1 MLKNKYLNR
10 IISYA
15 AVVMLITLCA
25 APAFSEGEAP
35 VINIS
40 SAADFVSLAKN
51 CTYDSYSRGM
61 QVTLMSDIDMS
72 ETEIEPMKIFC
83 GVFEGGGHSITG
95 VKLNQEGSQ
104 KGLCFELGEG
114 GEIRNLN
121 ISGSVKASSPSS
133 GGASLG
139 EILGN
144 VAANAGINTAQ
155 SAENSAAVLGGIIGK
170 NSGKIVN
177 CSFDGVVDG
186 ETAVGGIAGENTN
199 TGVIESCRNLG
210 SVKGKTAV
218 GGIAGINSGVIK
230 TSTNEGGVNYDPT
243 EGSHNIGGICG
254 TNPGLVSGCENRAV
268 VGYKNV
274 GDNIGGIAGR
284 QNGCITSCRNYGEVL
299 GEQSVGGIFGRFEPY
314 AELTAADIQRVK
326 DDLNEFHN
334 QVSADVNN
342 AVNAANGVV
351 NNASN
356 SADNLRQN
364 VNDDLNDLISRVSGN
379 GSSNIIS
386 AFSDRLNDLDSGIQ
400 STLSDAAS
408 NIDAELSG
416 ITDRG
421 AALIDSIDSRAREDI
436 TDAAGKIG
444 SVADSIN
451 STADTVNTLVSD
463 VDGIVGDI
471 TDAYNNGDM
480 NAVDNGLARLDERLD
495 YMEKN
500 VIDPMAENANSA
512 MNSVNRAADT
522 LRSDAN
528 AAANALEGPVRRAGE
543 AIDDFR
549 SDVETVESG
558 IDSARQKIKDVRD
571 KIHNLPN
578 ITPKPGGIFG
588 ALRDFLFTNVYADEP
603 IGLNDDQIKSELKD
617 INSVDVALPR
627 TVSGENTDNALVIYC
642 LNDANVS
649 GRKSAGGIG
658 GTVGIESAV
667 KNGDNITLQSGG
679 ILTNSSYV
687 KAVIDGCVSN
697 GEIYAKD
704 GYAGGIAGDAALGII
719 KNCACGSSAKSDSE
733 YVGGIAGSSS
743 GKIYDCAAISDLTA
757 TRLAGGIAGSGK
769 FICECYALPRIF
781 GGTEKTG
788 AIAGQADGTV
798 INNYFIKENLNGI
811 DGTDYEGKAV
821 ALLPEEITGSGT
833 LPARMVGFND
843 DKWYMAND
851 DIYLPQNRALSDNAD
866 SDIGALLKAE
876 SADLALFKFD
886 AKFEVDGNTL
896 YETTVNYGD
905 VLDPSLIPELEY
917 RDGYCPQWS
926 EDTTAPIIRDTIFKA
941 EYTDA
946 VKTIA
951 TGDDP
956 PTMLVEGNF
965 RDGTEVTAHET
976 EISGEFPRGCEA
988 LAAYEFDISPDYQGN
1003 IKVHIRDKDGKGNC
1017 AAIDTE
1023 EGTKIIKGERDG
1035 SYMVFETA
1043 GEGKFTV
1050 LHRPNR
1056 LWPVLGIAG
1065 AALIALAVI
1074 ILIARKKRK
1083 QANKKQESESA

>member
-1 MLKNKYLNR
+1 MLKNKCLKR

-15 AVVMLITLCA
+15 AAVFMLAAVCS

-61 QVTLMSDIDMS
+61 QVTLMKDIDMS
-72 ETEIEPMKIFC
+72 GTEVEPMKIFC

-95 VKLNQEGSQ
+95 IKLNQEGSQ

-114 GEIRNLN
+114 GEIRDLN
-121 ISGSVKASSPSS
+121 ISGSIKASSASG

-144 VAANAGINTAQ
+144 VAANAGINTAHTD
-155 SAENSAAVLGGIIGK
+155 ENSAAVLGGIIGK

-186 ETAVGGIAGENTN
+186 ETAVGGIVGENTN
-199 TGVIESCRNLG
+199 IGVIESCRNLG

-230 TSTNEGGVNYDPT
+230 TSSNEGGVNYDPT

-254 TNPGLVSGCENRAV
+254 ANPGLVSGCENRAV

-284 QNGCITSCRNYGEVL
+284 QNGCITSCRNYGNVL
-299 GEQSVGGIFGRFEPY
+299 GERSVGGIFGRFEPY
-314 AELTAADIQRVK
+314 AELTPADIQRVK
-326 DDLNEFHN
+326 DDLNEFRG

-342 AVNAANGVV
+342 AVSGANSVV
-351 NNASN
+351 NNASS
-356 SADNLRQN
+356 SADSLRQN
-364 VNDDLNDLISRVSGN
+364 LNDDLNDLLGRVSGG

-386 AFSDRLNDLDSGIQ
+386 AFSDRLNNLDSGIQ

-421 AALIDSIDSRAREDI
+421 SALIDSIDSRAREDI
-436 TDAAGKIG
+436 TDAENKIG
-444 SVADSIN
+444 TVADSIN
-451 STADTVNTLVSD
+451 STAGTVNTLVSD
-463 VDGIVGDI
+463 VDGIVSDI
-471 TDAYNNGDM
+471 TAAYNNGDM
-480 NAVDNGLARLDERLD
+480 NAVDDGLARLDERLD
-495 YMEKN
+495 YMEQN
-500 VIDPMAENANSA
+500 VIDPMAENANNA

-528 AAANALEGPVRRAGE
+528 AAANALEGPVRHAGE

-549 SDVETVESG
+549 ADVEKVQSGVE
-558 IDSARQKIKDVRD
+558 DARQKIRDVRD

-578 ITPKPGGIFG
+578 NLPKTDGIFG
-588 ALRDFLFTNVYADEP
+588 ALRGMFFMSVYADEP

-642 LNDANVS
+642 LNDADIS

-658 GTVGIESAV
+658 GTVGIESAI

-679 ILTNSSYV
+679 VLTNSSYV
-687 KAVIDGCVSN
+687 KAVIDGCVSS
-697 GEIYAKD
+697 GEVYAKD

-719 KNCACGSSAKSDSE
+719 KNCVCGSSAKSESE

-821 ALLPEEITGSGT
+821 ALLPEEITGSGA
-833 LPARMVGFND
+833 LPPRMVGFND
-843 DKWYMAND
+843 DKWYMAD
-851 DIYLPQNRALSDNAD
+851 GDIYLPQNRALSDNAD
-866 SDIGALLKAE
+866 SDIGTLLKAE

-886 AKFEVDGNTL
+886 AKFEVDGSTL

-905 VLDPSLIPELEY
+905 VLDPSEVPELEY

-926 EDTTAPIIRDTIFKA
+926 EDTTAPIIRDTVFKA

-956 PTMLVEGNF
+956 PTLLVEGNF

-976 EISGEFPRGCEA
+976 EITGEFPQGCEA
-988 LAAYEFDISPDYQGN
+988 LAAYEFDIDPDYEGN

-1017 AAIDTE
+1017 AAVNTE
-1023 EGTKIIKGERDG
+1023 DGTKLIKGERDG

-1043 GEGKFTV
+1043 GEGRFTV
-1050 LHRPNR
+1050 LHKPNR
-1056 LWPVLGIAG
+1056 LWPVTGIAA

-1074 ILIARKKRK
+1074 ILTARKKRK
-1083 QANKKQESESA
+1083 KHK